1 MNYGLDKKVVLITG
15 AASGIGRATALGFA
29 RESAKVVVSDINR
42 SGGEETVAEIKDAG
56 GEAHFVQA
64 DVSKADEVKEM
75 VRRTVVLYG
84 RLDCAVNNAGYALIG
99 RLLHEYDE
107 AEWDNLLSV
116 TLKGVWLGMKY
127 EVIQM
132 LQQGAG
138 VIVNTASAAGIEG
151 QIGAALYSAAKHGVI
166 GLTKTAALEYGTQGV
181 RVNAIC
187 PGLILTPATEPL
199 MAIPEV
205 LSSFEGAHALGRLGK
220 PEEVAAAVMWL
231 CSEGA
236 SFVTGH
242 AMFVDGGVLA
252 GKKAVGTLRETVH
265 R

>member
-1 MNYGLDKKVVLITG
+1 MNYDLDKKVVLITG
-15 AASGIGRATALGFA
+15 AASGIGRATSLGFA

-42 SGGEETVAEIKDAG
+42 SGGEEAVSQIKAAG

-64 DVSKADEVKEM
+64 DVSKADQVKEI
-75 VRRTVVLYG
+75 VRRTVELYG
-84 RLDCAVNNAGYALIG
+84 RLDCAVNNAGNALHG

-107 AEWDNLLSV
+107 TEWDNLQSV

-127 EVIQM
+127 EIIQM

-138 VIVNTASAAGIEG
+138 VIVNTSSAAGIEG
-151 QIGAALYSAAKHGVI
+151 QIGAAPYSAAKHGVI
-166 GLTKTAALEYGTQGV
+166 GLTKTAALEYGTRGI
-181 RVNAIC
+181 RVNAVC
-187 PGLILTPATEPL
+187 PGLILTPATEPF

-205 LSSFEGAHALGRLGK
+205 RSSFEGAHALGRLGK
-220 PEEVAAAVMWL
+220 PEEVVAAIMWL

-252 GKKAVGTLRETVH
+252 GKKAVGILR
-265 R
+265 